1 MRAAVV
7 ASANTRLAFGHL
19 TRMAT
24 SGCAIEVD
32 PCLVLLKGFA
42 LGRVASAGASHRGV
56 SAGDREQREQRERT
70 AVFMVFLF
78 EGTGSTYVSFPQR
91 LRCLPS
97 RWQFDEDLF
106 NILAI
111 AFDYGSRSIA
121 RGVQNPR
128 GHRPK
133 RGRSSRSH
141 RAALLSSDRTGRQY
155 HRRSAT
161 VGPSVRASSYCIPTR

>member
-78 EGTGSTYVSFPQR
+78 EGTVVRHTCRSLSASDVYRRDGNSTKICSTF
-91 LRCLPS
+91 LR
-97 RWQFDEDLF
+97 
-106 NILAI
+106 
-111 AFDYGSRSIA
+111 
-121 RGVQNPR
+121 
-128 GHRPK
+128 
-133 RGRSSRSH
+133 
-141 RAALLSSDRTGRQY
+141 
-155 HRRSAT
+155 
-161 VGPSVRASSYCIPTR
+161 